1 MATVLIIDDDRVFC
15 DVLSRRINR
24 LGHKSVFNITLKDGI
39 KMAKTKAFDVIMLDV
54 QLPDGN
60 GIETIPTFKELDYS
74 PEIIIITG
82 SGNPDGAELAIQCG
96 AWDYIEKPATVD
108 DITLPLLRAL
118 EFRKEKTNKRP
129 LILQRDDIIGES
141 QPFRACL
148 DLVAQAAAS
157 DVNVLIQGETGT
169 GKELLARSIH
179 QNSNQ
184 SDRPFIVVDCGAIPE
199 SLVEGLLFGHEKGVF
214 TGAEKKQIG
223 LVEQANNGT
232 LFLDEIGELP
242 MAIQKTFLRVLQ
254 EKRYRR
260 LGSKTES
267 ESNFRLICATNR
279 RLEHMVQ
286 KNTFR
291 EDLLYRIRSFSI
303 VSPPLRDRSEDIS
316 DLAMYYVA
324 KKCEKSGMLT
334 KGFSSDF
341 FQVISAYEWPGN
353 VRELFNTLESALTS
367 AGEQPILF
375 PQHLPVKLRTTLARS
390 TVAPF
395 KEDAMNTMTPA
406 ASLLVSEQTD
416 MISDLMPGL
425 TPDLISGQT
434 YKSFKENLL
443 HAGEKLYFSKICDLS
458 GGDVKTACDMSGL
471 SKSRLYFFLQKY
483 EITLSDFKTV
493 NN

>member
-199 SLVEGLLFGHEKGVF
+199 SLVEGLLFGHEKVF
-214 TGAEKKQIG
+214 LPVLKKNK
-223 LVEQANNGT
+223 LAWWNRPTTEPC
-232 LFLDEIGELP
+232 FL
-242 MAIQKTFLRVLQ
+242 M
-254 EKRYRR
+254 
-260 LGSKTES
+260 
-267 ESNFRLICATNR
+267 
-279 RLEHMVQ
+279 
-286 KNTFR
+286 
-291 EDLLYRIRSFSI
+291 
-303 VSPPLRDRSEDIS
+303 
-316 DLAMYYVA
+316 
-324 KKCEKSGMLT
+324 KSGNC
-334 KGFSSDF
+334 
-341 FQVISAYEWPGN
+341 QW
-353 VRELFNTLESALTS
+353 
-367 AGEQPILF
+367 
-375 PQHLPVKLRTTLARS
+375 
-390 TVAPF
+390 PF
-395 KEDAMNTMTPA
+395 KKPSYEYYKKKDTA
-406 ASLLVSEQTD
+406 AWDQKQNLKA
-416 MISDLMPGL
+416 
-425 TPDLISGQT
+425 ISG
-434 YKSFKENLL
+434 
-443 HAGEKLYFSKICDLS
+443 
-458 GGDVKTACDMSGL
+458 
-471 SKSRLYFFLQKY
+471 
-483 EITLSDFKTV
+483 
-493 NN
+493 